1 MISWSQS
8 PILSTLIV
16 ALTIATILLLRNI
29 LHALPP
35 ALQSFA
41 RIRGSADIESSVRL
55 TRDHNLTALL
65 CLLPFVML
73 LSRLRIYNPDWMEG
87 FGEEGRFGLTAACF
101 GAYLLMRLL
110 LKLWLRPRRGW
121 KDVYSMAARFSH
133 SAFIILV
140 LILLPLAG
148 ILLTAGVKDL
158 TVKWIVSDVIFVYFP
173 IYCVRK
179 AQIFGLACNPFTTF
193 LYLCALEF
201 LPAVVLL
208 ASAIVEF

>member
-1 MISWSQS
+1 MIPWNQS
-8 PILSTLIV
+8 PFLSTLIV

-35 ALQSFA
+35 TFQSFV
-41 RIRGSADIESSVRL
+41 RIRGSADIEASVRL
-55 TRDHNLTALL
+55 SRDRNLTAVL
-65 CLLPFVML
+65 CLLPMVML

-87 FGEEGRFGLTAACF
+87 FGEEGRFAATAACF
-101 GAYLLMRLL
+101 AGYMLLRLL

-121 KDVYSMAARFSH
+121 RDVFTMAARFSY

-140 LILLPLAG
+140 LLLLPVAG
-148 ILLTAGVKDL
+148 ILLAAGVNDL
-158 TVKWIVSDVIFVYFP
+158 TVKWIVSDIIFVYFF
-173 IYCVRK
+173 IYCIRK

-201 LPAVVLL
+201 LPTALFV
-208 ASAIVEF
+208 ASAIVA